1 MYLLMSVLKWMMLA
15 LVSVICTLSAY
26 ILAPILYIFSDSNG
40 NLPRWLKY
48 YQTQDNPIWG
58 DTSFHDKQMSW
69 TKSPYLRS
77 VFWLWRNPAYGFDY
91 HVLGV
96 VINSSYAYSDHG
108 DPSTSNTPMHSG
120 WYVRVLDN
128 HFTTYWQLYI
138 VIALTQTICIRI
150 NLGWKLW
157 GLLIPSQRRPLVISF
172 NGLSIIVI
180 TLLSS
185 VVWYILNYYSNI

>member
-1 MYLLMSVLKWMMLA
+1 MYLIKSILKW
-15 LVSVICTLSAY
+15 LVLSVTSVFMTATAY
-26 ILAPILYIFSDSNG
+26 IFAIFLYVFADDKG
-40 NLPRWLKY
+40 NLPWWLKY

-58 DTSFHDKQMSW
+58 DQSFHDKQMAW

-91 HVLGV
+91 YVLGI
-96 VINSSYAYSDHG
+96 VINSSYAYSDYG

-138 VIALTQTICIRI
+138 VIALTKTACIRI

-157 GLLIPSQRRPLVISF
+157 GLLIPGQRRPLVISF
-172 NGLSIIVI
+172 NGPSIIVI

-185 VVWYILNYYSNI
+185 TVWYILNYYSHI